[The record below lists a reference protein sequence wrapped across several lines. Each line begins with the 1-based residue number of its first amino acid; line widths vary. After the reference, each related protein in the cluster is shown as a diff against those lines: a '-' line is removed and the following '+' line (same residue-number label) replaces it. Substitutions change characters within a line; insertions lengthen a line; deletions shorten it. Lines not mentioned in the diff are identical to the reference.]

1 MLSRHCRCPKW
12 LLSRLMVLFLFSVG
26 ICKMVL
32 EAFKQ
37 SLCELEGKTR
47 LELKI
52 LHQDPSFWEVV
63 LRSKLIQM
71 SQKFS
76 TQATSRTSFQE
87 AEIRSAYI
95 GTYCCSHASLVQAAV
110 KSGCFPPLAEFIQTA
125 NESKRYVSHSL
136 VLVHFIC
143 MRVSSTVLQLIVLL
157 ITPDHFMYVA
167 LVLVQGVKSL
177 VYTKFF
183 LKRRT
188 GI

>member
-1 MLSRHCRCPKW
+1 
-12 LLSRLMVLFLFSVG
+12 MVLD
-26 ICKMVL
+26 
-32 EAFKQ
+32 AFKQ
-37 SLCELEGKTR
+37 SLYELEGKTR

-110 KSGCFPPLAEFIQTA
+110 KSGCFPPLAEFIQNA
-125 NESKRYVSHSL
+125 NESKRYIS
-136 VLVHFIC
+136 
-143 MRVSSTVLQLIVLL
+143 
-157 ITPDHFMYVA
+157 
-167 LVLVQGVKSL
+167 KSWL
-177 VYTKFF
+177 HTS
-183 LKRRT
+183 
-188 GI
+188 